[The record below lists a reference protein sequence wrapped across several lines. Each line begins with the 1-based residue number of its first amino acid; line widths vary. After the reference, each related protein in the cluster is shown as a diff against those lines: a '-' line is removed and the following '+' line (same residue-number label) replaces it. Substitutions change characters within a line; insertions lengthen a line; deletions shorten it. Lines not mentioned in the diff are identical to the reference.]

1 MNKISYKKLCEMLNV
16 TDKKVKEFLAI
27 GHDNDTVAD
36 YIINEINPK
45 CKLTATELGRLWQ
58 SLNWVKESENPK
70 YAVLHTIIADLFCYR
85 VSVLNEPF
93 TK

>member
-1 MNKISYKKLCEMLNV
+1 MKKISYTKLCEMLNV

-36 YIINEINPK
+36 CIINEINPV

-58 SLNWVKESENPK
+58 SLNWVKENENPK
-70 YAVLHTIIADLFCYR
+70 YMVLKTIAADLFMYR
-85 VSVLNEPF
+85 VKNGESF